1 MKTVILA
8 LIIAGFVGFAQ
19 FFLDTVLFGAVFAF
33 KASKGILTLLC
44 KIALYGIAFLLLF
57 KLFRALV
64 KAAAIGFAIG
74 FFPCLFIYC
83 INKIRKSA

>member
-1 MKTVILA
+1 MILA
-8 LIIAGFVGFAQ
+8 IIAAIVVGLIQ

-33 KASKGILTLLC
+33 KAVKGILALLC
-44 KIALYGIAFLLLF
+44 KIAIYVIAFIVLF

-74 FFPCLFIYC
+74 FFPCVFIYC
-83 INKIRKSA
+83 INKMRKSS

>member
-1 MKTVILA
+1 MIAAAVIA
-8 LIIAGFVGFAQ
+8 VIIGLVQ
-19 FFLDTVLFGAVFAF
+19 FFLDTVLFGAIFAF
-33 KASKGILTLLC
+33 KATKGILAVLL
-44 KIALYGIAFLLLF
+44 KGALYVIAFWVLF

-83 INKIRKSA
+83 INKIKKSA